1 MKHLQIFKFFEAFNK
16 SDYYKEIGPNQKTH
30 FYGIESMRDWQEEEI
45 RQICNKLINLINEI
59 NRDEDIKISEISLD
73 ISDIWKKGG
82 VGKFSVLPW
91 QRNLLQKKDYYP
103 SIKPDPVS
111 RVANNMTGPT
121 FNQDLLKY
129 FSEYSIQEI
138 ILKIDMSKFSNEISN
153 KNYKFPGTVKNL
165 SEEIRI
171 LKLEDE
177 WFFVIHYEK
186 IDLGNIIDYDNIT
199 NGASLSKKII
209 KTGGTSNRKYYECDQ
224 LSGLLEFFKNLFVKK

>member
-16 SDYYKEIGPNQKTH
+16 SDYYKEIGPDQKTTH
-30 FYGIESMRDWQEEEI
+30 FSGTESMRDWQEEEI

-59 NRDEDIKISEISLD
+59 NRDEAIKISEISLD

-82 VGKFSVLPW
+82 VGKFSVLSW

-103 SIKPDPVS
+103 SIKPDHVS
-111 RVANNMTGPT
+111 RVANNMTGVT

-153 KNYKFPGTVKNL
+153 KNYKFPGTVKKL
-165 SEEIRI
+165 FEEIRI

-177 WFFVIHYEK
+177 WFFVIHHEK
-186 IDLGNIIDYDNIT
+186 IDLGNIIDYD
-199 NGASLSKKII
+199 KKII